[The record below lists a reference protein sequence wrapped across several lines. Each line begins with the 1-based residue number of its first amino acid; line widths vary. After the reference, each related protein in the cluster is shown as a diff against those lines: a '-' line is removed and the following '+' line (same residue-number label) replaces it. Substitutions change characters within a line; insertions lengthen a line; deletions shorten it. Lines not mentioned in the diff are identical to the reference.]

1 MIVCLPVRRTDFPI
15 SKSWKYAAMDIH
27 KRAVRAL
34 LKRTGGTRE
43 PDRITRHAMYARLR
57 KTVPRRMDWRVFCRS
72 RGHASLSSA
81 WTLPL
86 AK

>member
-34 LKRTGGTRE
+34 LKRTGFHRCAAQAHRWN
-43 PDRITRHAMYARLR
+43 P
-57 KTVPRRMDWRVFCRS
+57 
-72 RGHASLSSA
+72 
-81 WTLPL
+81 
-86 AK
+86 